1 MAMPTTVALFCL
13 LAVPITVQ
21 GETQNAFDM
30 SRVNPI
36 RKVVTMLQNMEKK
49 VQEEGVKEKEL
60 FDKYMCY
67 CSNAGGDLGKSIAD
81 ANTKI
86 PQLGSDIKEGEA
98 ALAQLKEDLKQHQVD
113 RSAAKE
119 AVAEATTLRQK
130 EAAAYG
136 KESSELNA
144 NLAALSKAT
153 TAIEKGM
160 AGAFLQ
166 TRTANV
172 LQNLV
177 RKNDKI
183 ADDDREQLLSFLSG
197 SQGEDYAPASGQ
209 ITGILKTMHDEMS
222 ASLAE
227 STAAEQ
233 AAIKAYD
240 SLMASKTK
248 EINALTHAIETKMTR
263 SGELSVKIVQMK
275 NDLGDTEEALIED
288 KAFLKDLE
296 KNCDIKKSEWETI
309 VKTRNE
315 ELLALA
321 DTIKV
326 LNDDDALELFKKT
339 LPGSSASFVQM
350 QENSQSTRMR
360 ALAMIRQVHSPQ
372 LDFIALAIQGKKI
385 GFEKVIKM
393 IDEMVAT
400 LKTEQEDDDHKK
412 EYCAKQF
419 DLSDDKK
426 KALERSKS
434 DVETAIEDTKEGI
447 STTESEIEALKDTIK
462 ALDKSVAEATE
473 QRKEENEDFTEL
485 MASDSAAKEILG
497 FAKNRLN
504 KFYNPKLYKAPP
516 KRELSDED
524 RATLAAGGT
533 LAPTAAPGGIAGTG
547 VTVLAAV
554 SEHGVAKPPPPPEAP
569 GAYKKKSEESGGV
582 IAMIDLLVKD
592 LDKEMTVAKTEEKD
606 SQADYEA
613 LMKDSAAKRADD
625 SKSLADKEGAL
636 ADMQASLQSSQ
647 DEHGSTSK
655 ELMATVQYIQ
665 SLHNECDW
673 LLQYFDV
680 RKEARTSEIDALG
693 KAKAVLSGADF
704 SLVQTKTQK
713 FLQSA

>member
-130 EAAAYG
+130 EAAAYA